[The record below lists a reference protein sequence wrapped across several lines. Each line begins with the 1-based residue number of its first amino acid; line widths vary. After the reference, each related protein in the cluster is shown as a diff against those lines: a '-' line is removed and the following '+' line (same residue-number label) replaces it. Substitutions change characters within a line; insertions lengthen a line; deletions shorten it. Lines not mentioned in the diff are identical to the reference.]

1 MRLNDLYREDT
12 NTGIFP
18 MSNTRVFESWREMI
32 TRKQEE
38 EEHESFELQD
48 LHEQVGDYLLE
59 YLEELEGDLG

>member
-1 MRLNDLYREDT
+1 
-12 NTGIFP
+12 

>member
-1 MRLNDLYREDT
+1 
-12 NTGIFP
+12 

-38 EEHESFELQD
+38 EEYESFELQD